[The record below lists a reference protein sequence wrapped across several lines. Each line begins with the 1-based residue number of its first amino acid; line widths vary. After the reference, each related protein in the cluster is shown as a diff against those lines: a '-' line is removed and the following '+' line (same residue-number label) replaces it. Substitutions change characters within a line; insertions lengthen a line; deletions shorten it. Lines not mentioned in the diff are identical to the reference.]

1 MSILNRFQQ
10 IIINRSCKINLKS
23 LKYYS
28 TEEATSEVE
37 QHEGFIYLYQN
48 IKNKVI
54 SVKHNKKKEKKK
66 ENSLKIKKLQMDLK
80 YLMYT

>member
-48 IKNKVI
+48 
-54 SVKHNKKKEKKK
+54 KKK
-66 ENSLKIKKLQMDLK
+66 
-80 YLMYT
+80 

>member
-10 IIINRSCKINLKS
+10 IIVNRSCSKINLKS

-37 QHEGFIYLYQN
+37 QQEGFI
-48 IKNKVI
+48 
-54 SVKHNKKKEKKK
+54 
-66 ENSLKIKKLQMDLK
+66 
-80 YLMYT
+80 